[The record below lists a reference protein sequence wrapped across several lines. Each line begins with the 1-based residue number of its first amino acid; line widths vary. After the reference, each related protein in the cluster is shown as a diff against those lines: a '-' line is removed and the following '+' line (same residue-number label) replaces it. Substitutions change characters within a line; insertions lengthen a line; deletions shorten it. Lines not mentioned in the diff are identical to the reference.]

1 MAILA
6 VAAAIVAIVL
16 LSSGG
21 NDDQSGTADTV
32 ATGPGASTQTTE
44 TSGTQSGS
52 DGTSTTGTQG
62 EQSSGERRARH
73 QPRRSSSRREPHR
86 QTQGRLGPQTGG
98 SPAQGGTPARPTD
111 RVKLGTIN
119 VSGGSAV
126 GGVQRIRFEKGKRAR
141 LIVYSDSNEVVE
153 IPDYGLKRRVGAGSS
168 ARFYFRPSKKGL
180 FVILLERGQT
190 RIGVLQVE

>member
-6 VAAAIVAIVL
+6 AAAAIVAIVL

-21 NDDQSGTADTV
+21 DDDKPGTADTV
-32 ATGPGASTQTTE
+32 ATGAGASTQTTD

-52 DGTSTTGTQG
+52 DGTPTTGTPG
-62 EQSSGERRARH
+62 EQTGGGSRARSR
-73 QPRRSSSRREPHR
+73 PRRSSRREPHR

-98 SPAQGGTPARPTD
+98 SPAQGGTPVRPTD
-111 RVKLGTIN
+111 RVKLATIN

-126 GGVQRIRFEKGKRAR
+126 GGVQRVRFEKGKRAR
-141 LIVYSDSNEVVE
+141 LIVYSDSDEVVE
-153 IPDYGLKRRVGAGSS
+153 IPDYGLKRRVEAGNS
-168 ARFYFRPSKKGL
+168 ARFYFRASKKGL

>member
-6 VAAAIVAIVL
+6 GAAAIVAIVL

-21 NDDQSGTADTV
+21 NDDKSGTTDTV
-32 ATGPGASTQTTE
+32 ATGPGASTQTTD
-44 TSGTQSGS
+44 TSETQSGS
-52 DGTSTTGTQG
+52 DGTPTTGTPG
-62 EQSSGERRARH
+62 EQTGGGSRARSR
-73 QPRRSSSRREPHR
+73 PRRSSRREPHR

-98 SPAQGGTPARPTD
+98 SPAQGGTPVRPTD
-111 RVKLGTIN
+111 RVKLATIN

-126 GGVQRIRFEKGKRAR
+126 GGVQRVRFEKGKRAR
-141 LIVYSDSNEVVE
+141 LIVYSDSDEVVE
-153 IPDYGLKRRVGAGSS
+153 IPDYGLKRRVEAGNS
-168 ARFYFRPSKKGL
+168 ARFYFRASKKGL